1 MEGYKIIFD
10 DIKKVFNILDITDE
24 YILVKNKESTNKI
37 YIYEIEP
44 VTFLNFSIDVQSNIL
59 NLYSEFLRESN
70 FKFQIYIS
78 NRKINI
84 QKYIKNI
91 ENCISKTGS
100 VEYVELV
107 SKYIESIKNQLQD
120 EKVYTTKYYLV
131 ISIERSSQ
139 SDINVVDNIISK
151 IDNIGCNTKRI
162 TSKTEF
168 ELLLYEALNKEVVI

>member
-107 SKYIESIKNQLQD
+107 SKYIESIKNW
-120 EKVYTTKYYLV
+120 
-131 ISIERSSQ
+131 
-139 SDINVVDNIISK
+139 DI
-151 IDNIGCNTKRI
+151 
-162 TSKTEF
+162 
-168 ELLLYEALNKEVVI
+168 